1 MKARGWYIQ
10 PQFGYANSSENMHLS
25 VGYHNVHQVEEFV
38 ADLAEV
44 AASVRQAQQGRARFE
59 LPEELREFIVNSG
72 PEVMDHL
79 APIIG
84 GDGSTLPDKME
95 EINNML
101 NQLPADSREM
111 LLGEFVNRL
120 YNPDIH

>member
-1 MKARGWYIQ
+1 
-10 PQFGYANSSENMHLS
+10 
-25 VGYHNVHQVEEFV
+25 
-38 ADLAEV
+38 
-44 AASVRQAQQGRARFE
+44 
-59 LPEELREFIVNSG
+59 
-72 PEVMDHL
+72 MDHL

-101 NQLPADSREM
+101 NQLPAESREM